1 MENTLVSKGN
11 AWTNFVRDWATRTRV
26 TYKEAIKDPAVS
38 QAYKQTKK
46 QTKKQN
52 KELGLFDLFERLKK
66 DAVTMAETK
75 NPPAEKKKA
84 GRPSKYGSDE
94 ERKEAKR
101 LKTLASNKKKREEI
115 SKKKKEGTLTG
126 TEKDKLERDAD
137 LNKDRKQKIR
147 DKTRKRVKRE
157 TVWIDDTKVDVV
169 AQLVAW
175 RKYQD
180 GEALNDEERALVKY
194 QAGEALNNEERAYV
208 ARNLGRPY

>member
-1 MENTLVSKGN
+1 
-11 AWTNFVRDWATRTRV
+11 
-26 TYKEAIKDPAVS
+26 
-38 QAYKQTKK
+38 
-46 QTKKQN
+46 
-52 KELGLFDLFERLKK
+52 
-66 DAVTMAETK
+66 MAETK

-157 TVWIDDTKVDVV
+157 TVWIDDTKVDVI